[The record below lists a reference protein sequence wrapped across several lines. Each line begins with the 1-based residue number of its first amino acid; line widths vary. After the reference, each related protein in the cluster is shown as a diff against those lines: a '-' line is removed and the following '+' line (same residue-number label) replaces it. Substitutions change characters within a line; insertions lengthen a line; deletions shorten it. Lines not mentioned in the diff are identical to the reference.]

1 MGKVGALGRILGP
14 RGLMPNPK
22 TGTVTMNIGQ
32 AVTTIYPTRTTIY
45 VTGAEG
51 RVAAI
56 EIKSGEFKWVDDLG
70 ATLVF
75 KPLNWKDTLY
85 FQSDLSV
92 LYGYK
97 LD

>member
-1 MGKVGALGRILGP
+1 MNGDLGIYN
-14 RGLMPNPK
+14 PNYGEK
-22 TGTVTMNIGQ
+22 LSSVNIGQ

-45 VTGAEG
+45 VTGAKG

-56 EIKSGEFKWVDDLG
+56 EIKSGKFKWVDDLG

-97 LD
+97 LN